1 MASLKKKN
9 IKIKGAKKSDALKK
23 LKGELKKQVLLYNEL
38 MNKQLRLLAEFE
50 NYKKR
55 SERRISDAHNFTIEK
70 LILSFLPFVDD
81 IDRTIQN
88 NKTEAKNAIID
99 GIKLIFSNIKK
110 VLNKYDVES
119 YESIGNEFDVD
130 YHEAVMSKESDKS
143 ENIIIEEFEK
153 GYKLK
158 DRIIRHAKVIVSKGK
173 K

>member
-1 MASLKKKN
+1 MTNSKKKN
-9 IKIKGAKKSDALKK
+9 IKSKGIKANNPLKK
-23 LKGELKKQVLLYNEL
+23 VKEELKKQVLLYNEL

-81 IDRTIQN
+81 IERTIQN
-88 NKTEAKNAIID
+88 NNAESKNGIID

-110 VLNKYDVES
+110 VLNKYDVKS

-130 YHEAVMSKESDKS
+130 YHEAVMSKISDKS